1 MVCCGETCPFALGL
15 REGRLLGV
23 AERDGINASLIVV
36 VDSGMEI
43 AYSSFLVW
51 KLFHDLLDGTP

>member
-1 MVCCGETCPFALGL
+1 M
-15 REGRLLGV
+15 LGV